1 MNPAEAANGRGRTA
15 SRKFF
20 VIFLAPRPPTCI
32 SKIFRD
38 GEISLL
44 SNSQPRATL
53 AAPKNTKKPKC
64 AKSEKVSKNRKF
76 EVFSIFWRSYAF
88 LSVISRWSIKSYYRF
103 TRNQLATTLGGGVQ
117 DDFSIFLLT
126 YDPKM
131 TFIPWIFFG
140 FQNWLGNWFWCKVR
154 ARKRLLEGGWAEP
167 HPRTPILTY

>member
-1 MNPAEAANGRGRTA
+1 MHFKNFSGRQDL
-15 SRKFF
+15 SPVKFS
-20 VIFLAPRPPTCI
+20 APRDAC
-32 SKIFRD
+32 SSEKH
-38 GEISLL
+38 
-44 SNSQPRATL
+44 Q
-53 AAPKNTKKPKC
+53 KPKC

-140 FQNWLGNWFWCKVR
+140 FQNWLGNWFWCQVR
-154 ARKRLLEGGWAEP
+154 PRKKLLEGG
-167 HPRTPILTY
+167 

>member
-1 MNPAEAANGRGRTA
+1 MNGRGRTA

-140 FQNWLGNWFWCKVR
+140 FQNWLGNWFWCQVR
-154 ARKRLLEGGWAEP
+154 PRKKLLEGG
-167 HPRTPILTY
+167 